1 MGGLTAPSDLPGFE
15 RHARGRRSVLVRPE
29 WREALLDDLFA
40 DFRTVSESAR
50 RIYSHGRVQHFSYRP
65 EKGSGRVFVRRAAR
79 GGALGALLGGLYAGT
94 ARPLLELRAAARA
107 RDAGVSVPEPVAVL
121 ADRAAGP
128 FYRLTVVSREIE
140 GGADLLS
147 LAERLDPKAKGD
159 LLRRVADEMRRLHEA
174 GIYHSDLTLKNILV
188 SGPSVYILDLDK
200 ARLPGRREPAL
211 DVANLS
217 RLNRS
222 VEKLFGGR
230 GPITRTDK
238 LRFLRRY
245 LGTRDGLREFSLRCG
260 AGMWKHRLWWAVT
273 GA

>member
-1 MGGLTAPSDLPGFE
+1 MGGLTAPGDLSGYE
-15 RHARGRRSVLVRPE
+15 RHERERRSVLVRPE
-29 WREALLDDLFA
+29 WRDALLDDLFA
-40 DFRTVSESAR
+40 DFATVPPSAR
-50 RIYSHGRVQHFSYRP
+50 KVYSHGRVQHFSYRP
-65 EKGSGRVFVRRAAR
+65 ERAPARVFVRRAAR
-79 GGALGALLGGLYAGT
+79 GGAIGALLRGLYAGT
-94 ARPLLELRAAARA
+94 ERPLVELRAAARA
-107 RDAGVSVPEPVAVL
+107 RDAGVGVPDPVAVL
-121 ADRAAGP
+121 ADRVVGP
-128 FYRLTVVSREIE
+128 FCRLTVVSREVE

-147 LAERLDPKAKGD
+147 LAGSLDPRAKRD
-159 LLRRVADEMRRLHEA
+159 LIRRVADEMRRLHEA
-174 GIYHSDLTLKNILV
+174 GVYHSDLTLKNVLV
-188 SGPSVYILDLDK
+188 AGPSVYILDLDK

-245 LGTRDGLREFSLRCG
+245 LGTRDGLREFSVRCG